1 MAEYFPEGLLSEI
14 LCRLPIKSLIMFK
27 CVIRSWNSLIS
38 NVCIPRISCMP
49 FPDSG
54 FFCKFSPDEP
64 RMDLKPL
71 FKNLTLHLF
80 FQFSLSITITYFSL
94 PCRSRRRLCR
104 CLVQTNHRRLCR
116 VTPPLVL
123 AGRVPS
129 SPLSQLGLYVA
140 AGPLIIYQLK
150 IGIED
155 NIMVEHF
162 SEDLLS
168 DILCRLPI
176 KSLIMFKC
184 VSRSW
189 NSLISNVCIPRI
201 SRMPLPLSG
210 FFCKFSPRE
219 SRMEYVSY
227 SDEVI
232 TDNNVNCDSFV
243 ESYSSLLPSKYSPYH
258 LVDCCNGIILLVSIS
273 VCRYYLCNPAIKQCV
288 AIPKAHAHTDVK
300 HAVLAFNPHESS
312 HYKVI
317 CLHYTD
323 SCCASNPPELDI
335 FSSET
340 RKWIRYAVPVE
351 PPVVYGVA
359 WIKRNVYLDG
369 MLYKLTE
376 SKHLLVFDLK
386 SLTARAIELPD
397 KDEPDANGF
406 IGVSKGVFHYANN
419 DGSSFMFWQLD
430 YHSKAGCF
438 WILKYSICIHG
449 LIDRHPNAERLY
461 EFSNLVMCK
470 PYAIHPNLD
479 IVFLGIPRMIFS
491 YDLKTNKLELIWTRP
506 FERPLMWGQYFFY
519 TYSRCFIMLDDFS
532 KRHHESSQLETI
544 MEGTNG
550 VELETVSDD
559 RD

>member
-1 MAEYFPEGLLSEI
+1 
-14 LCRLPIKSLIMFK
+14 
-27 CVIRSWNSLIS
+27 
-38 NVCIPRISCMP
+38 MP

-64 RMDLKPL
+64 RMEYVSYSDEVITDNNVNSDAFVESHFSLLPSKYSAYHLIDCRNGIILLVSISVCATRQSSGVLQFPL
-71 FKNLTLHLF
+71 SVMCLPLTLMNLHTTNLT
-80 FQFSLSITITYFSL
+80 ITKTYFSL

-150 IGIED
+150 
-155 NIMVEHF
+155 
-162 SEDLLS
+162 
-168 DILCRLPI
+168 
-176 KSLIMFKC
+176 
-184 VSRSW
+184 
-189 NSLISNVCIPRI
+189 
-201 SRMPLPLSG
+201 
-210 FFCKFSPRE
+210 
-219 SRMEYVSY
+219 
-227 SDEVI
+227 
-232 TDNNVNCDSFV
+232 
-243 ESYSSLLPSKYSPYH
+243 
-258 LVDCCNGIILLVSIS
+258 
-273 VCRYYLCNPAIKQCV
+273 
-288 AIPKAHAHTDVK
+288 
-300 HAVLAFNPHESS
+300 
-312 HYKVI
+312 
-317 CLHYTD
+317 
-323 SCCASNPPELDI
+323 
-335 FSSET
+335 
-340 RKWIRYAVPVE
+340 
-351 PPVVYGVA
+351 
-359 WIKRNVYLDG
+359 
-369 MLYKLTE
+369 
-376 SKHLLVFDLK
+376 
-386 SLTARAIELPD
+386 
-397 KDEPDANGF
+397 
-406 IGVSKGVFHYANN
+406 
-419 DGSSFMFWQLD
+419 LD

-461 EFSNLVMCK
+461 ELSNLVMCK